1 MTGTR
6 TVRALNHP
14 QQEIRDRPEGNDI
27 GAHSVDP
34 WNPSRSLWQVGAA
47 SQSNRWTF
55 PGAATPHTQ
64 SRAPADHGTLSRKC
78 HPHQRG
84 HRFRG
89 GNGHKGLKE
98 RTLFRGQDPDSP
110 AFVFTVRSP
119 MERTTPAKRPR

>member
-27 GAHSVDP
+27 GAHSIDP

-64 SRAPADHGTLSRKC
+64 SRAQPITGLFHANATPTSVGFVLGAGTDT
-78 HPHQRG
+78 RG
-84 HRFRG
+84 
-89 GNGHKGLKE
+89 
-98 RTLFRGQDPDSP
+98 
-110 AFVFTVRSP
+110 
-119 MERTTPAKRPR
+119 